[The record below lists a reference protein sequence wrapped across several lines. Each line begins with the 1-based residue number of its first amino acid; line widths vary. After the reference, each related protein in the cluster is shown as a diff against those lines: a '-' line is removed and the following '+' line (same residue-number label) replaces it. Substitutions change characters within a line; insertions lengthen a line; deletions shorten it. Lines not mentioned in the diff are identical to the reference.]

1 MRKKKRRGEVQERE
15 REKPKMCVWVVGVE
29 SGEWR

>member
-1 MRKKKRRGEVQERE
+1 MRKKKRRREVQE